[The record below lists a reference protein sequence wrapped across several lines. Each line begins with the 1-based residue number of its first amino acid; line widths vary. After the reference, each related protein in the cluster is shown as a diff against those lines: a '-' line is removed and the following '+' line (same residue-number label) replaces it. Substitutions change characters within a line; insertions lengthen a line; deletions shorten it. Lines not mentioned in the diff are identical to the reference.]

1 MITLEFYGEL
11 AEKYGEKFTF
21 HVSNIRKALALMQAN
36 FPDFAKHLVDSDE
49 YLQGYEVWKNE
60 ENLNGV
66 EQEFTINCPDSTIKV
81 IPVIKGAGA
90 NARIIAGVVLV
101 IVGAAGMTFGWFA
114 AGSAWGPTLIMAGV
128 GLIAGGIAE
137 KLTKKVKSP
146 ESTSVDDAESY
157 VFSGAANTSRQ
168 GAAVRVGYG
177 QMVVGSVVISAG
189 ITTTDIPV

>member
-60 ENLNGV
+60 ENLEGV
-66 EQEFTINCPDSTIKV
+66 EQEFTINCPDSNVKF
-81 IPVIKGAGA
+81 IPVVKGAGA

-101 IVGAAGMTFGWFA
+101 IVGAICWSTP
-114 AGSAWGPTLIMAGV
+114 WGPSVVMAGV

-177 QMVVGSVVISAG
+177 QMIVGSVVISAG